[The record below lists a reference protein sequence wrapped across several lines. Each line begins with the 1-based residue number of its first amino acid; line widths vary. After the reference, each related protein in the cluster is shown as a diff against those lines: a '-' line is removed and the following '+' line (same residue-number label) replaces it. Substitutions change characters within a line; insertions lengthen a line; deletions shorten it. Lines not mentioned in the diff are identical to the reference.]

1 MPRTQYTYDAE
12 QAQRV
17 LSRLVHQYSYKP
29 TAVISRRDR
38 EGMNALTFGVE
49 LEAQMK
55 PAEYNAAVVA
65 SCAQA
70 ITDVA
75 GRDRVY
81 LKRDGSV
88 CYGFE
93 IVSHPATLASHMY
106 DAHWSG
112 IVNKCKKH
120 GFISHDAKRYG
131 GSCGLHIH
139 VGRAQLGRNDNER
152 IDNIRKI
159 KVLVYR
165 HWDAM
170 VKFSRR
176 DADQLGNW
184 ASRELRANFLN
195 ALASAEDDTELAE
208 LADTIRVSNSHSGR
222 YIAVNCEN
230 DATIEFRLFNGTLV
244 RDTLMA
250 ALQLVNSIC
259 QYAMRHSLREVLES
273 SFLDVAMYARF
284 NELDTY
290 LVARGLAHESDVAV
304 RAQNTQR
311 NPRHNGYDGLEA

>member
-1 MPRTQYTYDAE
+1 MPRTAYTYTAE
-12 QAQRV
+12 EASNVFAR
-17 LSRLVHQYSYKP
+17 RVHQYSYKP
-29 TAVISRRDR
+29 TAIISRREYESDA
-38 EGMNALTFGVE
+38 MLTFGVE
-49 LEAQMK
+49 NEVAMK
-55 PAEYNAAVVA
+55 PAQYDIRVVA

-70 ITDVA
+70 VTDIA
-75 GRDRVY
+75 DGRVY

-88 CYGFE
+88 STGFE

-112 IVNKCKKH
+112 ILNKCKKH
-120 GFISHDAKRYG
+120 SFVSHDAKNWG

-139 VGRAQLGRNDNER
+139 VGRAQLGRNDAER
-152 IDNIRKI
+152 IDTIRKI

-165 HWDAM
+165 HWAEM

-176 DADQLGNW
+176 DPDQLGNW
-184 ASRELRANFLN
+184 ASRELGANFLN
-195 ALASAEDDTELAE
+195 ALASAENDTELAE

-244 RDTLMA
+244 RDTFMA
-250 ALQLVNSIC
+250 ALQLCNSIC
-259 QYAMRHSLREVLES
+259 LYAIKHNWDEVLS
-273 SFLDVAMYARF
+273 CSFLDMAMYVRF

-290 LVARGLAHESDVAV
+290 LVERGLATPERIAE

-311 NPRHNGYDGLEA
+311 NPRHRGYDGLEG